1 MEKLKNYIYGEWV
14 EGNGNGIPLY
24 NAVNGEQVAISDTEG
39 LNFEQAL
46 DYGRTVGYKNISSM
60 TFYDRGEMLK
70 KVALYLLERKKNI
83 TNYRIKQELL
93 TLIPG

>member
-1 MEKLKNYIYGEWV
+1 MGRRNR
-14 EGNGNGIPLY
+14 NRNPLY
-24 NAVNGEQVAISDTEG
+24 NAVTGEQVAISDTEG

-46 DYGRTVGYKNISSM
+46 DYGRTVGYKNLSSM

-83 TNYRIKQELL
+83 TNYHIKQEQPM
-93 TLIPG
+93 LIPG